1 MAELAAL
8 HLGAAELVE
17 DQVACHARP
26 NCSERPAF
34 GDSIHAPRF
43 VFAER
48 GKGWHIARSVKSLTI
63 AINDLFEF
71 EGQPVPAQ
79 RPDAAVIEG
88 IARHRDNSSLPWPT
102 DSPEIP

>member
-1 MAELAAL
+1 
-8 HLGAAELVE
+8 
-17 DQVACHARP
+17 
-26 NCSERPAF
+26 
-34 GDSIHAPRF
+34 
-43 VFAER
+43 
-48 GKGWHIARSVKSLTI
+48 VKSLTI

-88 IARHRDNSSLPWPT
+88 IDRHRDNSSLPWPT